1 MSFNTEPR
9 LNVAR
14 AVLKIFYNFQI
25 LVEPWRWLNDAI
37 GFVSMFL
44 PIVLVAAWRRDG
56 RVGYYAWAAL
66 MVDGLFRLSFNDTG
80 ATLQR
85 SFHLLIVFGPVA
97 VAWFIVVR
105 LWDRWLAVAVT
116 ALAAICFQI
125 TAIHVPHVS
134 SVSSYLPTLT
144 DRIRRVDD
152 RRVLVENNPH
162 RNTVASGLGRSEPS
176 LYGIHFEALL
186 PEETAKLFYAGF
198 WDGWQFTPFT
208 GEMLA
213 GGAWQRHL
221 LADDDRPAFVAEMHR
236 WGVRHLFVW
245 SKTAIAHLS
254 TWPEFEA
261 IWQADP
267 WREYVLREPL
277 ADARIIETPHGRGEL
292 ASATPLGATVRLFDV
307 QSGDRVVVRTHFHP
321 AWQLASGD
329 APGIDGDD
337 GAELKRP
344 SGKLVALAQYAIL
357 VVGLVMVLVGVLVM
371 VANSHVT

>member
-1 MSFNTEPR
+1 M
-9 LNVAR
+9 
-14 AVLKIFYNFQI
+14 
-25 LVEPWRWLNDAI
+25 
-37 GFVSMFL
+37 
-44 PIVLVAAWRRDG
+44 
-56 RVGYYAWAAL
+56 
-66 MVDGLFRLSFNDTG
+66 
-80 ATLQR
+80 
-85 SFHLLIVFGPVA
+85 LIVFGPVA

-125 TAIHVPHVS
+125 TTIHVPHVS

-213 GGAWQRHL
+213 GGAWRRHL

-261 IWQADP
+261 IWQVDP

-277 ADARIIETPHGRGEL
+277 ADARMIETPHGRGEL

-307 QSGDRVVVRTHFHP
+307 QSGDRVVVRKHFHP
-321 AWQLASGD
+321 AWQLASGGRPLTATNDNGQLSFVAPASGSYDVSLVYPARRWLLMFPAIVLAGLAVAD
-329 APGIDGDD
+329 ARTRYLRTAHTVITGPPRST
-337 GAELKRP
+337 AP
-344 SGKLVALAQYAIL
+344 NPQ
-357 VVGLVMVLVGVLVM
+357 
-371 VANSHVT
+371 